1 MRFLQW
7 SRGLYIFCSIAVFFL
22 DVDMNKEQEIS
33 LAIGRIIN
41 SCGGNVLQPED
52 KMKYLLMDL
61 LPKYANERR
70 LIWTALHNGVGIQM
84 YESWQKS
91 GTINDQARRSCK
103 RRLQD
108 AFVADEAAEMVI
120 AWLEAAFAVRER
132 LPVADDGPQGDTRT
146 VAEAVS
152 RKAVNNGTGI
162 EAGRTGNT
170 AAKVEES
177 SLLSFAQR
185 FLSASS
191 RSGRNSRM
199 TGSNAGNSSQPI
211 GRYIF
216 DEGIASI
223 EPREFAGASQL
234 REVIF
239 TNSITKVGDEAFA
252 NCTLLKNT
260 ALLYNMTQLGNGIF
274 KGCSSLER
282 LGLPAT
288 LSHLPRA
295 LCKRCSSLI
304 NVNLPQRLREIGDEA
319 FRECTSL
326 QELRLPDGLESIGNR
341 AFMGCSGLQKLR
353 IGRKVKY
360 IGRDAFLGCG
370 RDFSLEIDNNT
381 LAIRYCILHKIK
393 YTRL

>member
-1 MRFLQW
+1 
-7 SRGLYIFCSIAVFFL
+7 
-22 DVDMNKEQEIS
+22 MNKDCEIS
-33 LAIGRIIN
+33 LAIGKIIN
-41 SCGGNVLQPED
+41 SCGSNVLQPEN

-61 LPKYANERR
+61 LPKYVNERR

-91 GTINDQARRSCK
+91 GTINDQARRMCK

-132 LPVADDGPQGDTRT
+132 LPVAYDGSQGDTSH
-146 VAEAVS
+146 VAEAVPL
-152 RKAVNNGTGI
+152 KAGTNG
-162 EAGRTGNT
+162 EAGRAGNT
-170 AAKVEES
+170 AAKAEKT
-177 SLLSFAQR
+177 SLLGFAQR
-185 FLSASS
+185 FLSSSS
-191 RSGRNSRM
+191 RSGRNSSRAAA
-199 TGSNAGNSSQPI
+199 NAGSSQLT

-216 DEGIASI
+216 DEGIKSIAS
-223 EPREFAGASQL
+223 REFAGASQL
-234 REVIF
+234 TEVIF
-239 TNSITKVGDEAFA
+239 TNSITTVGDDAFA
-252 NCTLLKNT
+252 NCISLKRA
-260 ALLYNMTQLGNGIF
+260 ALLYNMKQLGNGIF
-274 KGCSSLER
+274 KGCSSLEQ

-288 LSHLPRA
+288 LSQIPRA

-304 NVNLPQRLREIGDEA
+304 NVNLPQRIREIGDEA

-326 QELRLPDGLESIGNR
+326 QELRLPDGLESIGDR
-341 AFMGCSGLQKLR
+341 AFMGCSSLQRLS

-360 IGRDAFLGCG
+360 IGRDAFVGCG